1 MRRKTAAKRLLNN
14 EHEGEPEQAQC
25 EAIEH
30 RPSKMRKQLHPLEDL
45 RQKLT
50 PCDGGPLKLISRT
63 FEVESTA
70 GLAIAD
76 GDITMEVLGNL
87 QTCSRSELIAMVLS
101 MQRETDSLRE
111 QIKTLTA
118 CGRLAQNLEEL
129 VSKTEGWLNCCSIER
144 TPSIP
149 KAHEGNSA
157 PSPVSA
163 PVVRNNHRIEQQV
176 STQQDGHETDEK
188 TPRSET
194 PHFQEIIPAELL
206 ERCNTGTTAQ
216 KLTNELLRGLYD
228 RDCLASHSI
237 SGVVNSKRGQPK
249 PALPAHEIQ
258 AILKAV
264 QHYFPG
270 KTDSEIK
277 GYIRQK
283 LQNEAKRLKKKPNP
297 SEESFLGP

>member
-1 MRRKTAAKRLLNN
+1 MTEAPSKRSVKLL
-14 EHEGEPEQAQC
+14 
-25 EAIEH
+25 
-30 RPSKMRKQLHPLEDL
+30 RPSKMRKQLQPLEDN

-50 PCDGGPLKLISRT
+50 SCDAGPLKLISRT
-63 FEVESTA
+63 FEVENTA
-70 GLAIAD
+70 GLAIGD

-129 VSKTEGWLNCCSIER
+129 VTKTDSWLNRCGVEM

-157 PSPVSA
+157 PSPVPA
-163 PVVRNNHRIEQQV
+163 PEVQSDQRIEQQA
-176 STQQDGHETDEK
+176 SSQLGGHEMNEK
-188 TPRSET
+188 KPRSET
-194 PHFQEIIPAELL
+194 PLYQEVIPVELL

-258 AILKAV
+258 AILRAV

-283 LQNEAKRLKKKPNP
+283 LQNEAKRLKKKPHP
-297 SEESFLGP
+297 AEEPLLGP

>member
-14 EHEGEPEQAQC
+14 DNEGGDSEQTQC
-25 EAIEH
+25 EAIE
-30 RPSKMRKQLHPLEDL
+30 
-45 RQKLT
+45 
-50 PCDGGPLKLISRT
+50 T
-63 FEVESTA
+63 FEVENTA
-70 GLAIAD
+70 GLTIGD
-76 GDITMEVLGNL
+76 GDITMEVLGHL

-111 QIKTLTA
+111 QIKALTA
-118 CGRLAQNLEEL
+118 CGKLAQTLEEL
-129 VSKTEGWLNCCSIER
+129 VTKSDGWLTCCSLNMS
-144 TPSIP
+144 PSIQRE
-149 KAHEGNSA
+149 HEGSSA
-157 PSPVSA
+157 PCPIPEVQSDI
-163 PVVRNNHRIEQQV
+163 RIEQES
-176 STQQDGHETDEK
+176 STQQRRGHELNEE
-188 TPRSET
+188 TPMSET
-194 PHFQEIIPAELL
+194 LYQEVIPAELL

-237 SGVVNSKRGQPK
+237 SGVINSKRGQPK

-258 AILKAV
+258 AILRAV

-283 LQNEAKRLKKKPNP
+283 LQNEAKRLKKRPHP
-297 SEESFLGP
+297 AEELLVGT

>member
-14 EHEGEPEQAQC
+14 DNEGGDSEQTQC
-25 EAIEH
+25 EAIE
-30 RPSKMRKQLHPLEDL
+30 
-45 RQKLT
+45 
-50 PCDGGPLKLISRT
+50 T
-63 FEVESTA
+63 FEVENTA
-70 GLAIAD
+70 GLTIGD

-101 MQRETDSLRE
+101 MQREMDSLRE
-111 QIKTLTA
+111 QIKALTA
-118 CGRLAQNLEEL
+118 CGKLAQTLEEL
-129 VSKTEGWLNCCSIER
+129 VTKSDGCLNCCSLNM

-149 KAHEGNSA
+149 REHEGNSA
-157 PSPVSA
+157 PSPI
-163 PVVRNNHRIEQQV
+163 PVPKVQSDSGIEQQS
-176 STQQDGHETDEK
+176 STQQGCGHDVNEK

-194 PHFQEIIPAELL
+194 LLYQEVIPAELL

-237 SGVVNSKRGQPK
+237 SGIINR
-249 PALPAHEIQ
+249 
-258 AILKAV
+258 AV
-264 QHYFPG
+264 QYYFPG

-283 LQNEAKRLKKKPNP
+283 LQNEAKRLKKKPHP
-297 SEESFLGP
+297 AEDPFFGP